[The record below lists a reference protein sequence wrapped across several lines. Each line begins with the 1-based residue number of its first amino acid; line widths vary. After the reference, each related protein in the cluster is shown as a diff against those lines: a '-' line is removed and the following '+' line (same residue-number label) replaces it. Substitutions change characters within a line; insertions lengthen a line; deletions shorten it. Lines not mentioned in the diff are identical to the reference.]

1 MKNIL
6 NKIVYRLCR
15 KIGIFLFDKQLN
27 KSLIDINSILII
39 NWHGKIGDAI
49 ISSFLIREIK
59 EKTNIK
65 ISIVTTTNLSE
76 LYEIYNVDY
85 IYTIDK
91 KHNIFDLNN
100 LANKIKSIDA
110 IIPLIGTLGFKDL
123 FLIRKLMPI
132 YVFSTDTSLKQSN
145 EMFVQEINNKTVDE
159 IYYKILEFIKI
170 ENIYDKYYIPYIENK
185 SQITKYDILFNSFG
199 SRNDKSLSIRKSV
212 SILIDINK
220 VYPNYKIIVIYSPAT
235 KDIAQEI
242 VKTVNQKNIILAED
256 IVTIEDSIML
266 INESNLIISV
276 DTAIVHIGI
285 GMNKKIIAIY
295 YQPGD
300 IFNVWLPKK
309 TSLIKIVF
317 SLGIS
322 NYVKKDMNNFNNK
335 EILNHINFFK
345 A

>member
-170 ENIYDKYYIPYIENK
+170 ENIYDKYFK
-185 SQITKYDILFNSFG
+185 
-199 SRNDKSLSIRKSV
+199 DK
-212 SILIDINK
+212 
-220 VYPNYKIIVIYSPAT
+220 
-235 KDIAQEI
+235 
-242 VKTVNQKNIILAED
+242 
-256 IVTIEDSIML
+256 
-266 INESNLIISV
+266 
-276 DTAIVHIGI
+276 
-285 GMNKKIIAIY
+285 
-295 YQPGD
+295 
-300 IFNVWLPKK
+300 
-309 TSLIKIVF
+309 
-317 SLGIS
+317 
-322 NYVKKDMNNFNNK
+322 
-335 EILNHINFFK
+335 
-345 A
+345 